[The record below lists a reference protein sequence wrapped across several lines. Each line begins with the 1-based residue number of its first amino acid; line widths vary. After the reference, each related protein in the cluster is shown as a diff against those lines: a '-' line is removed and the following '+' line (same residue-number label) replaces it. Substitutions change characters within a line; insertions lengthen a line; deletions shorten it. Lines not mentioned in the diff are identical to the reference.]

1 MLRVEGRA
9 RIVTDDDLRQSLAFN
24 GKAPHLAIVVEV
36 ESAFLHC
43 AKCIRRSSLWEQETW
58 PDRGTL
64 PSAGEMLRDHA
75 ALDMP
80 AEQIDEAYQQSTQ
93 KLY

>member
-1 MLRVEGRA
+1 
-9 RIVTDDDLRQSLAFN
+9 LAFN

-43 AKCIRRSSLWEQETW
+43 AKCIRRSSLWQQETW
-58 PDRGTL
+58 PDRDTL
-64 PSAGEMLRDHA
+64 PTAGQILRDHVG
-75 ALDMP
+75 LDLP
-80 AEQIDEAYQQSTQ
+80 AEQLDAAYQESTK